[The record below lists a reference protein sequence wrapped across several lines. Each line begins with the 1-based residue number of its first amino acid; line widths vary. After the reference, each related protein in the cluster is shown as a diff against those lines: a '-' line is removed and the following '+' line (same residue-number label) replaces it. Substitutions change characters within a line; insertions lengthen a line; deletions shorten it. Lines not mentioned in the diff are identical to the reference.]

1 MNEIQKRIIDISYK
15 NKFGSLSA
23 TISAAP
29 IIEEIYKTKKE
40 NEPFILS
47 SGHAGLALY
56 CVLEKFLNKD
66 AEQLFHKHGMH
77 PHRDVDDGIQ
87 CSTGSLGMG
96 LTVACGYALADRTK
110 NVYCLISDGEC
121 CEGSIWEALRFI
133 KEKGLSNLKVY
144 VNINGMMAY
153 DFIDTEYLK
162 SRLISFLPDIQIRET
177 KPLDWNFASGIVT
190 HYYTLKEDDLRS
202 L

>member
-1 MNEIQKRIIDISYK
+1 MNEIQKRIIDISYR

-23 TISAAP
+23 TITAAP
-29 IIEEIYKTKKE
+29 IIEEIYKNKKDDE
-40 NEPFILS
+40 VFILS

-56 CVLEKFLNKD
+56 CVLEKYENKN
-66 AEQLFHKHGMH
+66 AEYLFEKHGMH
-77 PHRDVDDGIQ
+77 PHRDVTDGIY

-96 LTVACGYALADRTK
+96 LTVACGHALSNREK

-133 KEKGLSNLKVY
+133 KENQLTNLKVY
-144 VNINGMMAY
+144 ININGMMAY
-153 DFIDTEYLK
+153 DFIDTVYLK
-162 SRLISFLPDIQIRET
+162 ERLLSFLPTIQIRET
-177 KPLDWNFASGIVT
+177 QPLNWDFASGIVT
-190 HYYTLKEDDLRS
+190 HYYTLKEEDLNS